1 MARLGFSRLCLAR
14 LGLARLGL
22 VWPGLS
28 LGGER
33 MGAESQV
40 RRATVAELG
49 NHHQGFPRF
58 CTSDKDPCAELSN
71 QPNKNT

>member
-1 MARLGFSRLCLAR
+1 
-14 LGLARLGL
+14 
-22 VWPGLS
+22 
-28 LGGER
+28 